1 MARPASHSND
11 HASSLRNL
19 KLLVVV
25 LAASNI
31 LIGAFS
37 VYLLRGVDRRY
48 SELIDHTAPVLNDL
62 QTSTAKAGE
71 AMRQT
76 NPAFFTVSADKI
88 PSAVK
93 RGRTALDADRAL
105 RSKLLSAEWLPETSA
120 KRTEFRQS
128 GEAFTQAGNKVLD
141 LFAAGQGVEAD
152 RVREAVLR
160 PAFER
165 YQNATT
171 KVADLL
177 LDESKVTNDNFTART
192 SRLSTIVLSVASWP
206 VLVLVLLLLVT
217 AIFVVV
223 MMIAFRGK
231 DLADAP

>member
-1 MARPASHSND
+1 MARSTSHPND

-31 LIGAFS
+31 LVGAFS
-37 VYLLRGVDRRY
+37 VYLLRGVDQRY
-48 SELIDHTAPVLNDL
+48 SELIEHTAPVLNDL
-62 QTSTAKAGE
+62 QTLTVRAAE

-93 RGRTALDADRAL
+93 SGHTALDADRAL
-105 RSKLLSAEWLPETSA
+105 RNKLLTAEWLPETSA
-120 KRTEFRQS
+120 KRTEFQQS
-128 GEAFTQAGNKVLD
+128 GEAFIQAGNKVLD
-141 LFAAGQGVEAD
+141 LFAAGQGEEAN

-160 PAFER
+160 QAFER
-165 YQNATT
+165 YRNATT
-171 KVADLL
+171 KIADLL
-177 LDESKVTNDNFTART
+177 LDESKITNDQFTART

-206 VLVLVLLLLVT
+206 VLVLVVLLLVT
-217 AIFVVV
+217 AVFVIV